1 MDVSVTTDVMV
12 VEVPSSPNHLCLAT
26 TVHVAGREGFDAEP
40 YAGLDGARPIAIE
53 AVACRCPPAEDVEEQ
68 PQRLGEDG
76 AVARN
81 LLGRLKGAVHVAA
94 IRLQLHVE
102 AHRADVS
109 PTPPAHD
116 PVDVGEAGPVQAQV
130 AECVALHQVPPFPA
144 DAGICDELAGV
155 VAPAGSIRP
164 AS

>member
-68 PQRLGEDG
+68 PQRLKMALWRAISS
-76 AVARN
+76 AVSKAPYTSRPY
-81 LLGRLKGAVHVAA
+81 GSSSTSRLTV
-94 IRLQLHVE
+94 R
-102 AHRADVS
+102 
-109 PTPPAHD
+109 T
-116 PVDVGEAGPVQAQV
+116 
-130 AECVALHQVPPFPA
+130 
-144 DAGICDELAGV
+144 
-155 VAPAGSIRP
+155 
-164 AS
+164 